1 MKLSKMVD
9 KAVEEINCNAVI
21 DKLDDSS
28 KNKYGIKNVP
38 GLVINGQIVSQGKVL
53 SIREI
58 KKIII
63 SLKDSILNLFFLF
76 FYLI

>member
-1 MKLSKMVD
+1 MKLSKLVD
-9 KAVEEINCNAVI
+9 KAVEEINCPAVI

-28 KNKYGIKNVP
+28 KNKYGINNVP

-58 KKIII
+58 KK
-63 SLKDSILNLFFLF
+63 LLLA
-76 FYLI
+76 

>member
-58 KKIII
+58 KK
-63 SLKDSILNLFFLF
+63 LLLA
-76 FYLI
+76 

>member
-1 MKLSKMVD
+1 MKLSKLVD
-9 KAVEEINCNAVI
+9 KVVEEMDCDITV

-58 KKIII
+58 KK
-63 SLKDSILNLFFLF
+63 LLLA
-76 FYLI
+76 